1 MFFICL
7 SIRHKVTFYLPKIR
21 HYLHSH
27 YYILIKGEIMT
38 VYADILIGVNIII
51 NFLLLMLTGKICK
64 TGYKTLRIVA
74 SAFLGGIF
82 SLYIFLPKQNILIEL
97 AVRTAISLLI
107 TFVGF
112 GFCGIKHFVKT
123 TFCFLCANMLFGG
136 IVLAVWG
143 LFKPNGIIV
152 NNGMVYFDVS
162 PILLI
167 STTII
172 SYIAITLITRFTK
185 SNGNKINLYNIQ
197 IFYKENSVNAVCLLD
212 TGNSLT
218 DNLSDRPVILIN
230 KAVAYKL
237 LNQELS
243 IHTIPNNT
251 VRGFR
256 VIPYY
261 SVGSNGLLPAFKAD
275 YVILNNKKIYS
286 CIIAITTTDFKDYD
300 GLIGESLIDNN

>member
-7 SIRHKVTFYLPKIR
+7 SIRHKFTFYLSKIR
-21 HYLHSH
+21 HYLLPL
-27 YYILIKGEIMT
+27 YYILIKGESMT

-64 TGYKTLRIVA
+64 TGYKTIRIVCA
-74 SAFLGGIF
+74 ALLGGLF
-82 SLYIFLPKQNILIEL
+82 SLYIFLPESHIIIEL
-97 AVRTAISLLI
+97 AVRTAICLLI

-112 GFCGIKHFVKT
+112 GFSSLKNFIKT
-123 TFCFLCANMLFGG
+123 TFCFLCCNMLFGG

-167 STTII
+167 STTVI
-172 SYIAITLITRFTK
+172 SYILITLISRFTK
-185 SNGNKINLYNIQ
+185 NNGNKVNLYNLKIV
-197 IFYKENSVNAVCLLD
+197 YKENLVNALCLLD

-218 DNLSDRPVILIN
+218 DNISDRPVILIN
-230 KAVAYKL
+230 KSLAHKL
-237 LNQELS
+237 IKQELS
-243 IHTIPNNT
+243 VHTVPENR

-261 SVGSNGLLPAFKAD
+261 SVGAGGLLPAFKAD
-275 YVILNNKKIYS
+275 YVVLNNKKIYS
-286 CIIAITTTDFKDYD
+286 CIVAVTETDFKDYD
-300 GLIGESLIDNN
+300 GLIGESLLENN

>member
-1 MFFICL
+1 MFFYCL
-7 SIRHKVTFYLPKIR
+7 SIRHKFTFYLSKIR
-21 HYLHSH
+21 HYLHPH

-64 TGYKTLRIVA
+64 TGYKTIRVIA
-74 SAFLGGIF
+74 AAFLGGLF
-82 SLYIFLPKQNILIEL
+82 SLYIFLPQSHIAIEL
-97 AVRTAISLLI
+97 AIKSSICLLI

-112 GFCGIKHFVKT
+112 GFCGIKHFIKT
-123 TFCFLCANMLFGG
+123 TFCFLCCNMLFGG

-143 LFKPNGIIV
+143 VFKPNGIIV

-172 SYIAITLITRFTK
+172 SYFAITLISRFTK
-185 SNGNKINLYNIQ
+185 NNGNKINLFNIK
-197 IFYKENSVNAVCLLD
+197 IFYKENSVDALCLMD

-230 KAVAYKL
+230 QALAFRL
-237 LNQELS
+237 LEQEL
-243 IHTIPNNT
+243 TLNT
-251 VRGFR
+251 VPKNDLRGFR
-256 VIPYY
+256 VIPYH
-261 SVGSNGLLPAFKAD
+261 SVGSEGLLPAFKAD
-275 YVILNNKKIYS
+275 YIILNNKKIYS
-286 CIIAITTTDFKDYD
+286 CIIAVTTTDFKDYD
-300 GLIGESLIDNN
+300 GLIGESLLENN